1 MKKNKTTAKRHCSGS
16 SLRQRFA
23 MHTASATKTVKTT
36 RNSTNADHTT
46 SRRTDYSEIAD
57 RRGTVTA
64 DTTRRMMGFLRAHYD
79 LRYNTVMKYAEYR
92 PCGTD
97 GAFRPLDPRT
107 RNRMAIEVKLGG
119 IDAST
124 KDVRDFIES
133 DYITSY
139 SPIDDFLNT
148 CDGIWDGRDHIAA
161 LAHTVPTDMP
171 QWERWFGTW
180 FLAMVSQWRN
190 GSSQMF
196 GNSAAPLLIAGQGF
210 RKSTFCRRLLPPE
223 LAWGYTD
230 CLAMTEK
237 RQVMQAMSQMLLINL
252 DEFNQI
258 PPTVQQGFLKN
269 IMQLPTVKMKRP
281 YGTHTEEFPRT
292 ASFIATSNMN
302 DILADPSGNRRFIG
316 VELTAPIDTRR
327 TPDYRQ
333 LYAQALQLLRNGRR
347 CWFDETETRDIMR
360 WNRRYEIAEPAEQ
373 YFTMAFAPAEDET
386 EGEWLSPA
394 EIFDTLKK
402 RAGASLRVSSLMG
415 FGRKLANMAEL
426 KRQHFKTGTK
436 YLVKQL

>member
-1 MKKNKTTAKRHCSGS
+1 MKKAHKMKKRYSICNRRNTNAKHKENITAKNTTATTAPPDGRG
-16 SLRQRFA
+16 QREA
-23 MHTASATKTVKTT
+23 D
-36 RNSTNADHTT
+36 STQ
-46 SRRTDYSEIAD
+46 
-57 RRGTVTA
+57 
-64 DTTRRMMGFLRAHYD
+64 RMMLFLQARYA
-79 LRYNTVMKYAEYR
+79 LRYNSVTKCAEYR
-92 PCGTD
+92 NRQTEE
-97 GAFRPLDPRT
+97 AFRPIDPRT

-119 IDAST
+119 IDASSR
-124 KDVRDFIES
+124 DVRDYIES
-133 DYITSY
+133 DYIDCY
-139 SPIDDFLNT
+139 NPIGDFLDRCNGT
-148 CDGIWDGRDHIAA
+148 WDGRNHIAA
-161 LAHTVPTDMP
+161 LAHTINTDTP
-171 QWERWFGTW
+171 QWEQWFGTW
-180 FLAMVSQWRN
+180 FLAMVNQWQTAN
-190 GSSQMF
+190 GTY
-196 GNSAAPLLIAGQGF
+196 GNSTAPLLIAGQGF
-210 RKSTFCRRLLPPE
+210 GKSTFCRNLLPPE

-230 CLAMTEK
+230 SIDIKEK
-237 RQVMQAMSQMLLINL
+237 RQTMQAMAQMLLINL